1 MSLVYLISAAKQ
13 TGYLSAMR
21 KTWGLFETDLETLPA
36 KSSLSEARAEVS
48 FEFFRDS
55 YLEQAKLIRAKLP
68 KIKGFRLYAVD
79 GDQLELPASEDI
91 LSYGYRGFICKNGK
105 ETHYPRMYYTS
116 KVEVFSGIVT
126 DVRESIEN
134 DECRNAVDMAR
145 ETECDSITLYDRL
158 HFSIKLAQAHQDS
171 TSFYVARL
179 KVGSRVLMQ
188 LQDFIKS
195 KRKAK
200 LVSIDGLQIRFIRVK
215 NQKTG
220 EWMYLAT
227 NLPRS
232 IFKVREIQWLYWRR
246 YDIETVF
253 RDLTATHSL
262 GVWHST
268 KLNGILQEFYL
279 QFYIHNCSRFLILL
293 AGGIEA
299 IKDPKTGEYRRPN
312 FKLLRE
318 YFMDNLELLLN
329 EKIEQLYSAMKF
341 LVQKSM
347 ETRIY
352 FSRLSPRQ
360 VKYAKNTYQSASLV
374 MQRA

>member
-1 MSLVYLISAAKQ
+1 MTLVYLIASPKQ

-21 KTWGLFETDLETLPA
+21 KTWGLYDSELETLPS
-36 KSSLSEARAEVS
+36 KSSLSDARSEIS
-48 FEFFRDS
+48 FEFFRES
-55 YLEQAKLIRAKLP
+55 YEEQVSSIRTKLP
-68 KIKGFRLYAVD
+68 KIKGLRLYAVD

-91 LSYGYRGFICKNGK
+91 LSYGYRGFSCKNGK
-105 ETHYPRMYYTS
+105 ETHYPRMYYTT

-134 DECRNAVDMAR
+134 DECKNAVDMAAT
-145 ETECDSITLYDRL
+145 TECGSITLYDRL
-158 HFSIKLAQAHQDS
+158 HFSLKLANAHKDS
-171 TSFYVARL
+171 KSFYIARL

-188 LQDFIKS
+188 LQEFVQS
-195 KRKAK
+195 KRKVK
-200 LVSIDGLQIRFIRVK
+200 LVCIDGLFIRFLRVK
-215 NQKTG
+215 NHKTG

-232 IFKVREIQWLYWRR
+232 FFKIREIQWLYWRR

-279 QFYIHNCSRFLILL
+279 QFYIHNCSRFLILSG
-293 AGGIEA
+293 GGIEV
-299 IKDPKTGEYRRPN
+299 IKDIKTGEYRRPN
-312 FKLLRE
+312 LKLIRE
-318 YFMDNLELLLN
+318 YFLDNMKLLLN
-329 EKIEQLYSAMKF
+329 RQVERLHLAVKF
-341 LVQKSM
+341 LIQKSM
-347 ETRIY
+347 ESRIF

-360 VKYAKNTYQSASLV
+360 VKYAKNTYKSASLV
-374 MQRA
+374 PQRA